1 MWKKPAPA
9 GFFVLGSN
17 PIVQRVDQVIPFT
30 DIELQKAW
38 RENQG
43 AAKVETRTN
52 AHRLLLFYSVECGLK
67 AVLLK
72 RQSKDCTDSCPEL
85 REVRHDINKLLDK
98 LAAGEKLKLPSQ
110 LSMNPLENN
119 QERKLKNNQ
128 ERKFSCGEINQMWR
142 YGGCCENI
150 KDSELEKKLLDILR
164 WIAQE
169 LQGL

>member
-17 PIVQRVDQVIPFT
+17 PIVQRVDWVIPFT
-30 DIELQKAW
+30 DRELQKAW
-38 RENQG
+38 RENQR

-72 RQSKDCTDSCPEL
+72 RQSKDCTDSCREL
-85 REVRHDINKLLDK
+85 LEVRHDINKLLDK

-110 LSMNPLENN
+110 LSMKP
-119 QERKLKNNQ
+119 LKNNQ
-128 ERKFSCGEINQMWR
+128 ERELSSGEINQMWR
-142 YGGCCENI
+142 YGGCCKNI
-150 KDSELEKKLLDILR
+150 EDSELEKKLLDILS

>member
-1 MWKKPAPA
+1 M
-9 GFFVLGSN
+9 GG
-17 PIVQRVDQVIPFT
+17 VIPFT
-30 DIELQKAW
+30 DRELQKAW
-38 RENQG
+38 RENQE
-43 AAKVETRTN
+43 ATKVEKKTN

-85 REVRHDINKLLDK
+85 VEVQHDINKLLDK
-98 LAAGEKLKLPSQ
+98 LAAGEKLKLPPQ
-110 LSMNPLENN
+110 LGMKP
-119 QERKLKNNQ
+119 LKNNQ

-150 KDSELEKKLLDILR
+150 KDGELERKLLDILS

-169 LQGL
+169 LQRL

>member
-1 MWKKPAPA
+1 M
-9 GFFVLGSN
+9 
-17 PIVQRVDQVIPFT
+17 QRVDWVIPFT

-85 REVRHDINKLLDK
+85 VEVQHDINKLLDK
-98 LAAGEKLKLPSQ
+98 LAAGEKLKLPPQ
-110 LSMNPLENN
+110 LGMKP
-119 QERKLKNNQ
+119 LKNNQ

-150 KDSELEKKLLDILR
+150 KDGELERKLLDILS

-169 LQGL
+169 LQRL

>member
-1 MWKKPAPA
+1 M
-9 GFFVLGSN
+9 
-17 PIVQRVDQVIPFT
+17 QRVDWVIPFT

-43 AAKVETRTN
+43 AAKVGTRTN

-85 REVRHDINKLLDK
+85 VEVQHDINKLLDK
-98 LAAGEKLKLPSQ
+98 LAAGEKLKLPPQ
-110 LSMNPLENN
+110 LGMKP
-119 QERKLKNNQ
+119 LKNNQ

-150 KDSELEKKLLDILR
+150 KDGELERKLLDILS

-169 LQGL
+169 LQRL

>member
-1 MWKKPAPA
+1 M
-9 GFFVLGSN
+9 GG
-17 PIVQRVDQVIPFT
+17 VIPFT
-30 DIELQKAW
+30 DRELQKAW
-38 RENQG
+38 RENQE
-43 AAKVETRTN
+43 ATNVKKRTN

-85 REVRHDINKLLDK
+85 VEVQHDINKLLDK
-98 LAAGEKLKLPSQ
+98 LAAGEKLKLPPQ
-110 LSMNPLENN
+110 LGMKP
-119 QERKLKNNQ
+119 LKNNQ

-150 KDSELEKKLLDILR
+150 KDGELEKKLLDILR
-164 WIAQE
+164 WIEQE

>member
-1 MWKKPAPA
+1 M
-9 GFFVLGSN
+9 GG
-17 PIVQRVDQVIPFT
+17 VIPFT
-30 DIELQKAW
+30 DRELQKAW
-38 RENQG
+38 RENQE
-43 AAKVETRTN
+43 ATNVKKRTN

-85 REVRHDINKLLDK
+85 VEVQHDINKLLDK
-98 LAAGEKLKLPSQ
+98 LAAGEKLKLPPQ
-110 LSMNPLENN
+110 LGMKP
-119 QERKLKNNQ
+119 LKNNQ

-150 KDSELEKKLLDILR
+150 KDGELERKLLDILS

-169 LQGL
+169 LQRL

>member
-1 MWKKPAPA
+1 M
-9 GFFVLGSN
+9 GG
-17 PIVQRVDQVIPFT
+17 VIPFT
-30 DIELQKAW
+30 DRELQKAW
-38 RENQG
+38 RENQE
-43 AAKVETRTN
+43 ATKVEKKTN

-85 REVRHDINKLLDK
+85 VEVQHDINKLLDK
-98 LAAGEKLKLPSQ
+98 LAAGEKLKLPPQ
-110 LSMNPLENN
+110 LGMKP
-119 QERKLKNNQ
+119 LKNNQ

-142 YGGCCENI
+142 YGGCCKNI
-150 KDSELEKKLLDILR
+150 EDSELEKKLLDILS

>member
-1 MWKKPAPA
+1 M
-9 GFFVLGSN
+9 
-17 PIVQRVDQVIPFT
+17 QRVDWVIPFT

-142 YGGCCENI
+142 YGGCCDNI
-150 KDSELEKKLLDILR
+150 KDSELEKKLLDILCTATTCIFYSR
-164 WIAQE
+164 TII
-169 LQGL
+169 

>member
-1 MWKKPAPA
+1 
-9 GFFVLGSN
+9 
-17 PIVQRVDQVIPFT
+17 VQRVDWVIPFT
-30 DIELQKAW
+30 DIELQTAW

-43 AAKVETRTN
+43 AAKVGTRTN

-85 REVRHDINKLLDK
+85 VEVQHDINKLLDK
-98 LAAGEKLKLPSQ
+98 LAAGEKLKLPPQ
-110 LSMNPLENN
+110 LGMKP
-119 QERKLKNNQ
+119 LKNNQ

-150 KDSELEKKLLDILR
+150 KDGELERKLLDILS

-169 LQGL
+169 LQRL

>member
-1 MWKKPAPA
+1 
-9 GFFVLGSN
+9 
-17 PIVQRVDQVIPFT
+17 VQRVDWVIPFT
-30 DIELQKAW
+30 DRELQKAW
-38 RENQG
+38 RENQE
-43 AAKVETRTN
+43 ATKVEKKTN

-85 REVRHDINKLLDK
+85 VEVQHDINKLLDK
-98 LAAGEKLKLPSQ
+98 LAAGEKLKLPPQ
-110 LSMNPLENN
+110 LGMKP
-119 QERKLKNNQ
+119 LKNNQ

-150 KDSELEKKLLDILR
+150 KDGELERKLLDILS

-169 LQGL
+169 LQRL